1 MLVLGLPVYGVAQ
14 TSQEVNEAN
23 NPLTPKLTVNLQ
35 DQYITSYYGL
45 PESDSNAILLRG
57 VMPHRLF
64 GWPQILRATVPIVTS
79 PDQPLG
85 QTTGLGDINLF
96 DLLLFKAGTL
106 ELGFGPQLTIDS
118 ATDDRLGTGKWQ
130 AGAAAVVIGPQH
142 WGLLGGLVTYPALTG
157 SGGACADCRPGIAP
171 TALKSMQVLTHTP

>member
-1 MLVLGLPVYGVAQ
+1 LP
-14 TSQEVNEAN
+14 
-23 NPLTPKLTVNLQ
+23 PKLTVNLQ

-96 DLLLFKAGTL
+96 G
-106 ELGFGPQLTIDS
+106 
-118 ATDDRLGTGKWQ
+118 
-130 AGAAAVVIGPQH
+130 
-142 WGLLGGLVTYPALTG
+142 
-157 SGGACADCRPGIAP
+157 
-171 TALKSMQVLTHTP
+171 